1 MKVELNYEAADRI
14 LVDILKNA
22 YEHAYSCFID
32 DSEKYA
38 KDKVKYEF
46 KAEDLIQHAEVLQAM
61 EVLAGHFTP
70 RESGK
75 EELRKIRDSL
85 EAKLRIGKMR
95 A

>member
-14 LVDILKNA
+14 LVDIITNA
-22 YEHAYSCFID
+22 YEHAYFCFIE

-38 KDKVKYEF
+38 KDPVKYEY
-46 KAEDLIQHAEVLQAM
+46 KAEDLITSSDVLHAM

-70 RESGK
+70 REEGK
-75 EELRKIRDSL
+75 EVLRGIRESM